1 MRKQTLAVTLLA
13 VILLLLA
20 EGSLAVQL
28 RDRTKKEIVVDL
40 AQIDPVEEQVLP
52 NFP

>member
-13 VILLLLA
+13 VILLLV

-52 NFP
+52 NYA

>member
-13 VILLLLA
+13 VILFLV

-52 NFP
+52 YENN